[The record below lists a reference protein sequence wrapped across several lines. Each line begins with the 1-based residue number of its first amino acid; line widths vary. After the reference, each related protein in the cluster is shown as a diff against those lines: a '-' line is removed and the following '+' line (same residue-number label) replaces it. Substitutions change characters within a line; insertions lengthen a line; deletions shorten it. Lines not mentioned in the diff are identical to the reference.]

1 MLRGALLA
9 ALLITPE
16 LAQVV
21 IAGAFGYVSEFVLE
35 LLPGS
40 NSGLLAEAIEW
51 FSGVGQGV
59 QAIGLAQLQLGSG
72 GVLLVGGILISFLR
86 YGTVSIGSGIL
97 ATMRA
102 PKKANYE

>member
-1 MLRGALLA
+1 MREIWTSVTTIAAQREKSATRGGELSVLRGALLA

-16 LAQVV
+16 LARVV
-21 IAGAFGYVSEFVLE
+21 IAGVFGFVSEFVLE

-59 QAIGLAQLQLGSG
+59 QAVDLTQLQ
-72 GVLLVGGILISFLR
+72 VDVGG
-86 YGTVSIGSGIL
+86 T
-97 ATMRA
+97 
-102 PKKANYE
+102 